1 MQFAVTRISLETFA
15 SSAWKWKPQL
25 KKIQRK
31 FFSLSYLAPCF
42 AGEESRGGS
51 ATLTDKNCI
60 FFAMQIMHFLTICI
74 FSQLY
79 FGQWQRVRF
88 FYTMAT
94 LKKKD
99 TQLQLSRRPVARWV
113 SFSFF
118 PRFFALNRDNKWTQ
132 KDLFQTHLLI
142 TLAWHWLLH
151 PGDHPK
157 AQRVLWSPRKNT
169 RTSSF
174 KFQRDGGKKKF
185 C

>member
-1 MQFAVTRISLETFA
+1 MKA
-15 SSAWKWKPQL
+15 STKENSKEV
-25 KKIQRK
+25 
-31 FFSLSYLAPCF
+31 FSLSYLAPCF

-99 TQLQLSRRPVARWV
+99 TQLQLSRRPVAR
-113 SFSFF
+113 
-118 PRFFALNRDNKWTQ
+118 
-132 KDLFQTHLLI
+132 
-142 TLAWHWLLH
+142 
-151 PGDHPK
+151 
-157 AQRVLWSPRKNT
+157 
-169 RTSSF
+169 
-174 KFQRDGGKKKF
+174 
-185 C
+185 